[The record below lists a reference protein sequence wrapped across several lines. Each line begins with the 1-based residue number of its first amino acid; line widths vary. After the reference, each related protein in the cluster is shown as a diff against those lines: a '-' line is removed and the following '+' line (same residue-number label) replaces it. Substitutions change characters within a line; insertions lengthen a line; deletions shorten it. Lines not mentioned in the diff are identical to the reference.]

1 MKNGKNYQHVTQTNS
16 NVDKMYSRKKYC
28 KCIKCK
34 PYGHVFKT
42 SPKNPVNSYFS
53 DKTSKWYFGL
63 HFATF
68 QEVSERFTFI
78 TFTKK
83 ISNMFY
89 PYINLLVLRL
99 NNFCNFRSI
108 FFY

>member
-16 NVDKMYSRKKYC
+16 YVDKMYSRKKYC

-42 SPKNPVNSYFS
+42 GPINPVNSY
-53 DKTSKWYFGL
+53 L
-63 HFATF
+63 
-68 QEVSERFTFI
+68 SERFRFI

-83 ISNMFY
+83 NSPI
-89 PYINLLVLRL
+89 
-99 NNFCNFRSI
+99 CSI
-108 FFY
+108 HI

>member
-28 KCIKCK
+28 KCNKCK
-34 PYGHVFKT
+34 HYGHVFKT
-42 SPKNPVNSYFS
+42 GPKNPVNSYLS

-83 ISNMFY
+83 NSPI
-89 PYINLLVLRL
+89 
-99 NNFCNFRSI
+99 CSI
-108 FFY
+108 HI